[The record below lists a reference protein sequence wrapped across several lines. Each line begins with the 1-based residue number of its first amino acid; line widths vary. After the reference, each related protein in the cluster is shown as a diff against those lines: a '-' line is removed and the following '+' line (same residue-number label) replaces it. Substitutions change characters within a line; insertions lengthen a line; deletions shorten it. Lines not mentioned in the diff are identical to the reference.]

1 MRRKFAVITACC
13 ALIFGKTAFAHRIDE
28 YLQATIFSLGE
39 NRVQASM
46 RLIPGVLVAPS
57 VIAGIDRDG
66 DGAFSDDEK
75 RLYAER
81 VLNDLTI
88 TMDAKAIRPKLLAWS
103 FPEAAQLKDGLGEIH
118 IDYVLDVPH
127 GGPDRSVI
135 IENRHLNSTS
145 VYLMNVLVPSDP
157 GIHLLAQK
165 RNQNQSRYEL
175 DYQQLASDSAAPLT
189 TWAKAQVWLNG
200 IQVADLFRL
209 GMRHIAEGTDH
220 LLFLLVLLLPAPLL
234 VAGAKWDSPAGVR
247 RSLLRILGI
256 VTAFT
261 IGHSLTLSLAAL
273 GAVTV
278 PSRPV
283 EVLIAVSIL
292 ISAVHAFRPLFPGRE
307 ALIAAFFGLI
317 HGLAFAATLDRL
329 GLGRWERVA
338 GILSFN
344 LGIETMQLLVVASI
358 LPSLIL
364 MSRTAAY
371 SAFRIGGA
379 IFAGAASAGWVVER
393 LFGVNAGVDPIVNVF
408 AQHSIWIAI
417 SLFLVSITLR
427 LLLSLR
433 IQGTGI
439 ADRSRLEVDSFTSG

>member
-1 MRRKFAVITACC
+1 MRRKFAVIIACC
-13 ALIFGKTAFAHRIDE
+13 ALIFGETAFAHRIDE

-39 NRVQASM
+39 NRVRASM

-57 VIAGIDRDG
+57 VIAGIDRNG
-66 DGAFSDDEK
+66 DGAFSDDEE
-75 RLYAER
+75 RSYAQR

-88 TMDAKAIRPKLLAWS
+88 TVDGKSVRPQLISSS
-103 FPEAAQLKDGLGEIH
+103 FPEASQLRDGLGEIH
-118 IDYVLDVPH
+118 IDYALDLPD
-127 GGPDRSVI
+127 GGQNRSLIV
-135 IENRHLNSTS
+135 ENHHQNNTS
-145 VYLMNVLVPSDP
+145 VYLMNVLVPGDSR
-157 GIHLLAQK
+157 IHLLEQK
-165 RNQNQSRYEL
+165 RNQKQSLYEL
-175 DYQQLASDSAAPLT
+175 DYQQLESDTAPLSS
-189 TWAKAQVWLNG
+189 WAKVRVWLNG
-200 IQVADLFRL
+200 IQGEDLFRL

-234 VAGAKWDSPAGVR
+234 VTGAKWGPPAGVR
-247 RSLLRILGI
+247 QSLLRILGI

-292 ISAVHAFRPLFPGRE
+292 VSAAHAFRPIFPGRE

-329 GLGRWERVA
+329 VLGRWERVA

-344 LGIETMQLLVVASI
+344 LGIEAMQLIVVASI

-364 MSRTAAY
+364 MSRTGAY
-371 SAFRIGGA
+371 SVLRIGGA
-379 IFAGAASAGWVVER
+379 IFAGAASAGWVAER
-393 LFGVNAGVDPIVNVF
+393 LFGVNAGVDQIVNAF
-408 AQHSIWIAI
+408 AQHSLLIAI
-417 SLFLVSITLR
+417 TLFLVSVTFR
-427 LLLSLR
+427 LLLIVRAQRTAMAEQSGLE
-433 IQGTGI
+433 
-439 ADRSRLEVDSFTSG
+439 ADALSSG